1 MTEEVGIREIG
12 ADEFDRVWP
21 FFRDVIAHGD
31 TYSYPPDLSFEQAR
45 EMWTTQPARCFVA
58 ESDGEVLGAYRLA
71 PNQIGLGDHVANGS
85 YMVSSAVRGR
95 GIGSLLCEHSLEE
108 ARRSGFAAMQF
119 NFVVSTNTGAV
130 KLWQKHGFEIVGT
143 LPKAF
148 RHARL
153 GPVDAYV
160 MYRLL

>member
-1 MTEEVGIREIG
+1 MNSGIVIREIA

-21 FFRDVIAHGD
+21 FFQAIVSSGD
-31 TYSYPPDLSFEQAR
+31 TYSYPPDLGFEEAR
-45 EMWTTQPARCFVA
+45 TMWTSPPARCFVA

-71 PNQIGLGDHVANGS
+71 PNHIGLGDHVANGS

-95 GIGSLLCEHSLEE
+95 GIGSLLCAHSLAE
-108 ARRSGFAAMQF
+108 ARRAGFAAMQF
-119 NFVVSTNTGAV
+119 NFVVSTNIGAV
-130 KLWQKHGFEIVGT
+130 KLWQQHGFEIVGT

-148 RHARL
+148 RHAQL

-160 MYRLL
+160 MYRFL

>member
-1 MTEEVGIREIG
+1 MTGNVAFREIG

-21 FFRDVIAHGD
+21 FFREIVARGD

-45 EMWTTQPARCFVA
+45 DMWTSPPARCFVA
-58 ESDGEVLGAYRLA
+58 EADGEVLGAYRLA

-95 GIGSLLCEHSLEE
+95 GIGSLLCDHSLDE
-108 ARRSGFAAMQF
+108 ARRTGFVAMQF
-119 NFVVSTNTGAV
+119 NCVVSTNTGAV
-130 KLWQKHGFEIVGT
+130 KLWQRHGFEIVGT

-148 RHARL
+148 RHAQL

>member
-1 MTEEVGIREIG
+1 MTAEIAIREIA
-12 ADEFDRVWP
+12 ADEFERVWP
-21 FFRDVIAHGD
+21 FFKAIIARGD
-31 TYSYPPDLSFEQAR
+31 TYSYPPDLSFEQAQA
-45 EMWTTQPARCFVA
+45 MWTALPARCFVA
-58 ESDGEVLGAYRLA
+58 EADGELLGAYRLA

-95 GIGSLLCEHSLEE
+95 GIGSLLCEHSLQE
-108 ARRSGFAAMQF
+108 ARRAGFAAMQF

-130 KLWQKHGFEIVGT
+130 KLWQRHGFEIVGT

-148 RHARL
+148 RHAQL

-160 MYRLL
+160 MFRSL

>member
-1 MTEEVGIREIG
+1 MRTEIGFREIQ

-21 FFRDVIAHGD
+21 FFQDIVARGD
-31 TYSYPPDLSFEQAR
+31 TYSYPPDLGFEQAR
-45 EMWTTQPARCFVA
+45 EMWTTKPARCFVA

-108 ARRSGFAAMQF
+108 ARRAGYVAMQF

-130 KLWQKHGFEIVGT
+130 KLWQRHGFEIVGT

-148 RHARL
+148 RHAQH

-160 MYRLL
+160 MYRFL

>member
-1 MTEEVGIREIG
+1 MTAEVSFREIG

-21 FFRDVIAHGD
+21 FFQEIVARGD
-31 TYSYPPDLSFEQAR
+31 TYSYPPGLSFEQAR
-45 EMWTTQPARCFVA
+45 DMWTTPPAHCFVA

-108 ARRSGFAAMQF
+108 ARRAGFAAMQF

-130 KLWQKHGFEIVGT
+130 KLWQRHGFEIVGT

-148 RHARL
+148 RHAQF

-160 MYRLL
+160 MFRSL

>member
-1 MTEEVGIREIG
+1 MTAEIAIREIA
-12 ADEFDRVWP
+12 ADEFERVWP
-21 FFRDVIAHGD
+21 FFKAIVARGD
-31 TYSYPPDLSFEQAR
+31 TYSYPPDLGFEQAQA
-45 EMWTTQPARCFVA
+45 MWTAPPARCFVA
-58 ESDGEVLGAYRLA
+58 ESGDELLGAYRLA

-108 ARRSGFAAMQF
+108 ARRSGYAAMQF

-130 KLWQKHGFEIVGT
+130 KLWQRYGFEIVGT

-148 RHARL
+148 RHAQL

-160 MYRLL
+160 MFRSL

>member
-1 MTEEVGIREIG
+1 MQTEIGVREID

-21 FFRDVIAHGD
+21 FFREVIARGD

-45 EMWTTQPARCFVA
+45 EMWTTPPAHCFVA
-58 ESDGEVLGAYRLA
+58 ESGGEVLGAYRLA
-71 PNQIGLGDHVANGS
+71 PNQIGLGNHVANGS

-95 GIGSLLCEHSLEE
+95 GIGSLLCEHSLEQ
-108 ARRSGFAAMQF
+108 ARRSGFTAMQF

-130 KLWQKHGFEIVGT
+130 KLWQKHGFQIVGT

-148 RHARL
+148 RHAQL

-160 MYRLL
+160 MYRFL